1 MTPEFLT
8 VMMFVG
14 VTVGIF
20 AGFPVAF
27 ALTGMGLIF
36 GMIGWGPMAAFNM
49 MGARAY
55 STMTN
60 YMFVAIPLFVFMGSM
75 LQSSGVAE
83 SAFGVLRQWLQ
94 NIKGGLGIAT
104 VILCVIFGSC
114 VGVVGASVT
123 TMAMLTLPPMINN
136 GYKNSLATGIVA
148 AGGTLGILLPPS
160 IMMIVLGPVA
170 SVSVIKLFAGT
181 IPPGLLLGFCYG
193 LYVFIFVRVKKDAIV
208 PVVQTGEIKRY
219 TIIQGLGA
227 FLPLI
232 MLIFTVLG
240 AIFFGFAAPTE
251 AAGVGALGAI
261 LIAAGYRQLNRKT
274 IHEAAMVTVRAST
287 MVMFVIMGASIFTST
302 FFGIGG
308 TKVLAAALQDVGLE
322 AFGTLILVMV
332 VVFVIGIFIDWVGVI
347 LIVVPV
353 FLPILIAYG
362 YDPLYVCLLVCVMLQ
377 TSFVT
382 PPFAYTIFY
391 IMGVAPKG
399 VQLID
404 VYKGV
409 VPFIC
414 IQVLVVGFCVAFPG
428 FLGWLPAIMVPG
440 M

>member
-36 GMIGWGPMAAFNM
+36 GMLGWGPAAAFNM

-75 LQSSGVAE
+75 LQASGVAE
-83 SAFGVLRQWLQ
+83 NAFGVLRQWLG
-94 NIKGGLGIAT
+94 NIKGGIGIAT
-104 VILCVIFGSC
+104 VILCVIFGCC

-123 TMAMLTLPPMINN
+123 TMALLTLKPMLDS

-170 SVSVIKLFAGT
+170 SVSVVKLFAGT
-181 IPPGLLLGFCYG
+181 IPPGLLLGVCYAI
-193 LYVFIFVRVKKDAIV
+193 YVFVFVRVRKDAIV
-208 PVVQTGEIKRY
+208 PVAQTTAVKHY
-219 TIIQGLGA
+219 TLGQGLA
-227 FLPLI
+227 SFVPLI
-232 MLIFTVLG
+232 VLIFVVLG
-240 AIFFGFAAPTE
+240 AIFFGFTAPTE

-261 LIAAGYRQLNRKT
+261 FIAAGYRQVNRKT
-274 IHEAAMVTVRAST
+274 LHDAAVATVRAST
-287 MVMFVIMGASIFTST
+287 MVMFVIMGASIFTGT

-308 TKVLAAALQDVGLE
+308 TRVLGDALKSIGLD
-322 AFGTLILVMV
+322 AFGTLILVMA
-332 VVFVIGIFIDWVGVI
+332 VVFAIGIFIDWVGVI

-353 FLPILIAYG
+353 FLPILIDYG

-377 TSFVT
+377 TSFMT

-391 IMGVAPKG
+391 IMGVAPKS

-414 IQVLVVGFCVAFPG
+414 IQVMVVGICVAFPG
-428 FLGWLPAIMVPG
+428 FLAWLPAIMVPA